1 MARAYASAIVPADVD
16 TVWSFVRDFDNLPQW
31 HPAIQA
37 SEILDGKPADTV
49 GCVRRLT
56 LTDGA
61 QVVERLLQLD
71 DIERSYTYNFVESD
85 FPVRSYASTI
95 RFRPVTDSGQTFVEW
110 WADFDADA
118 DVEAELVTTFG
129 EGVFAVGLTA
139 LRERQF

>member
-37 SEILDGKPADTV
+37 SEILDGKAADTV

-56 LTDGA
+56 LSDGG

-71 DIERSYTYNFVESD
+71 DVERSYTYNFVETD
-85 FPVRSYASTI
+85 FPVRSYVSTI
-95 RFRPVTDSGQTFVEW
+95 RFKPVTDSGHTFVEW

-118 DVEAELVTTFG
+118 DAEAELLAGFRDN
-129 EGVFAVGLTA
+129 VFAAGLTA